1 MSKRKLEEEEVE
13 YDSSL
18 STLDDNEDANSCTSS
33 TSTNSS
39 TDASTGKHYIEFHFD
54 NILCMG
60 HVYNEG
66 LVYGICIQRRPC
78 VWDMYTMKALCM
90 GHVYSEYSE

>member
-60 HVYNEG
+60 HVHNEG
-66 LVYGICIQRRPC
+66 LVYGIC
-78 VWDMYTMKALCM
+78 VWDLSDFEKYWAFKLSSFTVLT
-90 GHVYSEYSE
+90 